1 MRSLLS
7 PPPRVVV
14 TGIGMATPVGV
25 GRENSWR
32 ALLAGE
38 SGIGPVTLFDAS
50 EFEAPIAGEVSDFD
64 PRCYLP
70 AKEVRRTDRFA
81 QLALAAS
88 LEAAGHAE
96 LDPAAYGD
104 QVGVIIGSGSG
115 GLATL
120 ADQYRAMTER
130 GVRGV
135 SPFAL
140 PMFLSDMG
148 AAQVSIRLG
157 ARGPVFNT
165 VSACASGADAI
176 GTAAAAIR
184 RGDAV
189 AMLAG
194 GAEAG
199 VTRFGFAAF
208 SAARALSTR
217 RADDPE
223 AASRP
228 FDADRDGCVLAEGAA
243 TLVLE
248 DFDFARRR
256 GARVLAELVGYGQT
270 ADAFHVTQPAEDASG
285 AARALCLALERAEL
299 SPGDIGY
306 VNAHG
311 TSTPL
316 NDPMET
322 RALHETFGPHAR
334 RLAIS
339 ATKSMTGHALGAS
352 AAIEAAASVL
362 TLRDGRAHGTRNL
375 DQADPDCDLDY
386 MAEGA
391 RNVDTDAVV
400 SSSLAFGGRNTALV
414 FRRIDP
420 SEA

>member
-7 PPPRVVV
+7 PPRRVVV
-14 TGIGMATPVGV
+14 TGIGMVTPVGI
-25 GRENSWR
+25 GREESWR

-38 SGIGPVTLFDAS
+38 SGVAPITLFDAS
-50 EFEAPIAGEVSDFD
+50 EFEAPIAGEVTGFD
-64 PRCYLP
+64 HGCFLP

-88 LEAAGHAE
+88 LEAVEHAG

-120 ADQYRAMTER
+120 ADQYRAMSER
-130 GVRGV
+130 GMRGV

-176 GTAAAAIR
+176 GTAAEIIR

-208 SAARALSTR
+208 GAARALSTR
-217 RADDPE
+217 RAADPE

-248 DFDFARRR
+248 DMDFARRR
-256 GARVLAELVGYGQT
+256 GARVLAELAGFGQT

-285 AARALCLALERAEL
+285 AARAFCIALQRAGL
-299 SPGDIGY
+299 SPSDIGY

-311 TSTPL
+311 TSTTL
-316 NDPMET
+316 NDPLET
-322 RALHETFGPHAR
+322 RALHEAFGPYAR
-334 RLAIS
+334 SLAIS

-352 AAIEAAASVL
+352 GAIEAAASVL
-362 TLRDGRAHGTRNL
+362 TLRDRRAHGTRNL
-375 DQADPDCDLDY
+375 DQPDRDCDLDY

-391 RNVDTDAVV
+391 RDVDTDAVL
-400 SSSLAFGGRNTALV
+400 SASLAFGGRNTALV
-414 FRRIDP
+414 FRRLDP
-420 SEA
+420 ADA